1 MAKFYSRTRS
11 NYGSLSGT
19 IIIWPVEIPTTNP
32 SGFDNLRVLPS
43 GYLRCDGTK
52 YNAVDYPNLA
62 VVCGTGNNCKFLRR
76 DENNQPLTVLT
87 DEEFVVPDLG
97 SKYPRPVP
105 GASAGEYNNIL
116 TQAKSGLYTKR
127 SGIGLEASS
136 NVGDIATVTYS
147 GKFNVP
153 SQEIEIKGKPGWTW
167 GTASN
172 TDAESVDATAI
183 HPHMHFSTTT
193 RVRVKPAKA
202 PISGQDLAG
211 STNSFDTASTIN
223 IDDWLGATTYNEGGL
238 TNTAPGSNQ
247 PACWAIA
254 SGTKSGQQDGQFFL
268 LIGVRISA
276 YTNFCRS
283 GCELSSLRCYCLLK
297 NDTSY
302 ALQNDWFGNDGT
314 RIAYYSR
321 VFLPPVCGP
330 EFADVIDLDR
340 NWNTTGTAP
349 ATYTPG
355 ASGVPYDS
363 NNISLAD
370 VLPINSNLYSSRL
383 SYPQA
388 HNIVSETS
396 ENLTE
401 NQSDPTAHS
410 HKILFEKTDH
420 TYKIKTDAF
429 LLEPDGLTTTVNL
442 FPTNVASLDAVT
454 SPYII
459 LEYLI
464 QI

>member
-19 IIIWPVEIPTTNP
+19 IIIWPVEIPTSNP

-76 DENNQPLTVLT
+76 DQNNQPLTVLT

-116 TQAKSGLYTKR
+116 TEAKSGLYTKR

-136 NVGDIATVTYS
+136 NVGDIATVNYI

-172 TDAESVDATAI
+172 TDSESVDASAI

-193 RVRVKPAKA
+193 RVRVKANQSI
-202 PISGQDLAG
+202 ISGQDLAG
-211 STNSFDTASTIN
+211 SSNSFNTASTIN
-223 IDDWLGATTYNEGGL
+223 IDAWLAATTYNEGGL
-238 TNTAPGSNQ
+238 LNGYPGSNQ

-254 SGTKSGQQDGQFFL
+254 SGTKKNQQDEKLFL
-268 LIGVRISA
+268 VIGFRITA

-283 GCELSSLRCYCLLK
+283 GCDLSNLKCYCLLK
-297 NDTSY
+297 TPVPYSLKDN
-302 ALQNDWFGNDGT
+302 WFGNDGT
-314 RIAYYSR
+314 MIAYYSK
-321 VFLPPVCGP
+321 VPLICGP
-330 EFADVIDLDR
+330 EFADVIDLDKS
-340 NWNTTGTAP
+340 WNTTGTAP
-349 ATYTPG
+349 ATYTAG

-363 NNISLAD
+363 NTISLDD
-370 VLPINSNLYSSRL
+370 VLPINSNIYSSRL

-388 HNIVSETS
+388 HNIVSEIN

-401 NQSDPTAHS
+401 NQTDPTIHS